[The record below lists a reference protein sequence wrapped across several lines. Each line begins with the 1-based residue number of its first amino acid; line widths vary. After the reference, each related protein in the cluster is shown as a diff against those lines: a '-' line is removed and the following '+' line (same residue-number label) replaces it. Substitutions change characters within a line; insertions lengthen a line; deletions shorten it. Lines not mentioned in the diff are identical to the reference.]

1 MGSRD
6 AHPQVR
12 GSGGGRR
19 AFQEAGGAG
28 AKALEQELAMSE
40 PGSGGGR

>member
-12 GSGGGRR
+12 GSGGSRREFQAEEPSWTEVQGR
-19 AFQEAGGAG
+19 EGACVFFL
-28 AKALEQELAMSE
+28 ALNF
-40 PGSGGGR
+40 